1 MATGWGSLTI
11 CRCRRGRPCPTGP
24 FRLGGHDWAPQIGAM
39 PPEIQ
44 QIKDELIDEVEWELV
59 PPETTSRKGRHG
71 RNVGALG
78 QKKRGTAL

>member
-1 MATGWGSLTI
+1 
-11 CRCRRGRPCPTGP
+11 
-24 FRLGGHDWAPQIGAM
+24 M